1 MALVP
6 TRRKYMS
13 QGIVCSTL
21 VEFLD
26 CIDGLTRR
34 NIAFTSRVD
43 SGYYIIT
50 ITGF

>member
-1 MALVP
+1 
-6 TRRKYMS
+6 MS

-34 NIAFTSRVD
+34 NLAFTSRVD